1 MQLAVQNHILL
12 LIDDGAQCDETPNED
27 PMEDDPSGKGL
38 VDVTTLV
45 DHSGAR
51 PKAQKLIHGAHYNK
65 TLYKEPE
72 LHEKILQELCC
83 NLRTSESTE
92 IEDCNVPLP
101 NSSDM
106 QTFLADKQHS
116 NIIREMAQ
124 SNASVSKKSVTFRKA
139 ECLEQQL
146 TLKRTPGNP

>member
-1 MQLAVQNHILL
+1 MQLAVKNHILL
-12 LIDDGAQCDETPNED
+12 LIDDEAQYDETPTED

-38 VDVTTLV
+38 VDVSTLV

-51 PKAQKLIHGAHYNK
+51 
-65 TLYKEPE
+65 
-72 LHEKILQELCC
+72 
-83 NLRTSESTE
+83 
-92 IEDCNVPLP
+92 LP

-116 NIIREMAQ
+116 NVIREMAQ

-146 TLKRTPGNP
+146 TLKRTPGTPSAIIDFLKR

>member
-38 VDVTTLV
+38 VDVSTLV

-51 PKAQKLIHGAHYNK
+51 
-65 TLYKEPE
+65 
-72 LHEKILQELCC
+72 
-83 NLRTSESTE
+83 
-92 IEDCNVPLP
+92 LP

-116 NIIREMAQ
+116 NVIREMAQ
-124 SNASVSKKSVTFRKA
+124 SNASVSKKVLHFERPNVLNSS
-139 ECLEQQL
+139 
-146 TLKRTPGNP
+146 